1 MFNLFNFLDIDI
13 KKCKQLQKELEKK
26 ADSTDVYLINQLQI
40 QREDC
45 KEKLNSIY
53 EVYLIVVIIGFFL
66 ALLVNE
72 IYNLNLLININSF
85 FLTPLIFINLIAF
98 FFLLDETLRLMYR
111 YSYNKIIMFSSIT
124 LILIVNGLYVTL
136 RENKSLT
143 FYNFFNIDYFI
154 AFIGYL
160 IISLIF
166 VFFMIKIIK
175 FYDLIL
181 EVLGYKAPKSKVD
194 SLSSI

>member
-53 EVYLIVVIIGFFL
+53 EVYLVVVIIGFFL

-98 FFLLDETLRLMYR
+98 FFLLDETLRLMHR